1 MKNLFKN
8 FLAIALSF
16 TLFCCNDNTAPQP
29 LPQPATIDI
38 SDNSNSRMVDPNQYP
53 DRIPVPGKYWQLVNT
68 SKIYINQSLKLTAPY
83 TLAPAPAGDISWASG
98 GCYNSLFGLTV
109 KFVPLGIVDVNSI
122 TLSYLKTLTFTVNVI
137 SAAPLWSTSWPNNLP
152 AGTLIACKT
161 AAGKYYV
168 IKAKDVDVFSYVEM
182 EIYHGASLLP

>member
-1 MKNLFKN
+1 MKNLFKS
-8 FLAIALSF
+8 FLTITLSF

-29 LPQPATIDI
+29 VPQPVAANI
-38 SDNSNSRMVDPNQYP
+38 SDNSNARMEDPNKYP
-53 DRIPVPGKYWQLVNT
+53 DRIPVTSNYWQLVNT
-68 SKIYINQSLKLTAPY
+68 SKVYVNQSLKLTAPY

-122 TLSYLKTLTFTVNVI
+122 TLSYLKTLTFTGSI
-137 SAAPLWSTSWPNNLP
+137 IGAAPLWSTSWTNNLP

-161 AAGKYYV
+161 AAGKYYM
-168 IKAKDVDVFSYVEM
+168 IKAKDVDVFSYVEI